1 MSSPAETH
9 LLSELDWVSTRADQM
24 ISRINQRLSERA
36 SMPPEFSMLTF
47 LASKGAIRDRL
58 EEAQAAG
65 ARLREL
71 STSEHEE
78 QRSRD
83 VLAVQKA
90 TLAIELQVTRLAG
103 LLEALL

>member
-1 MSSPAETH
+1 
-9 LLSELDWVSTRADQM
+9 M
-24 ISRINQRLSERA
+24 ITRINKRLNETE
-36 SMPPEFSMLTF
+36 SMPPGFSMLAF
-47 LASKGAIRDRL
+47 LASEGAIRDRL
-58 EEAQAAG
+58 QEALPTA
-65 ARLREL
+65 ARLKEL

-83 VLAVQKA
+83 VLAVRKA